1 MTKVQVTSVM
11 KVDWQGLNQDEFGFC
26 TDIEELF
33 LKSQADSIQI
43 GAIRDKGILLLN
55 QIDDMNKTAG
65 KVLEIDS
72 SGKFTFWDKPTGVAN
87 LKRLSDVDL
96 NIVITSSGDS
106 LKYDNGFRKPKGVGE
121 SSD

>member
-11 KVDWQGLNQDEFGFC
+11 KVDLQGLSQDEFGFC

-33 LKSQADSIQI
+33 LRSQAESIQI
-43 GAIRDKGILLLN
+43 GAIRNKGILLLN

-72 SGKFTFWDKPTGVAN
+72 SGKLTFWDKPTGVAN
-87 LKRLSDVDL
+87 LKQLSDVDL
-96 NIVITSSGDS
+96 NIVNTSSGDI
-106 LKYDNGFRKPKGVGE
+106 LKCNNGFRKPEGIGE
-121 SSD
+121 SND